1 MKTIKILCTLLCTM
15 LLAALPA
22 TAQTND
28 DKNKAIIETNE
39 GSQELNT
46 DDIQLIRFDGGKIT
60 IVQPWGDTF
69 FDHTL
74 RSLTFQRPNPGTLR
88 LTASTTIDTESTG
101 NRAQTIDGDGKLA
114 STWAS
119 GDVVYVYADAST
131 TTSIGTLYPKSDD
144 YGKSTA
150 TLSGNINATNLSDG
164 QTLYFSTKD
173 RATLDLSQQDGTVES
188 LFYFTATGTL
198 TIDGGNASITSLT
211 FSRPIAI
218 VKFTL
223 KDKADGTSP
232 VYAKS
237 LTVNDGTSN
246 YVITPAALSNVLFV
260 GIPAITSQTVTL
272 TASDGLSSYSYE
284 RANVT
289 FEDNGYYAINVKMTN
304 TTDFLSIPLTF
315 EAKTAGA
322 VVSFSSTMD
331 TTPTIE
337 YSLNGGDWTTYS
349 SSITLTNVGDK
360 VSFRGNNATY
370 ASISDGKYS
379 SFSCNKDCYIYGNI
393 MSLISKDGF
402 ASATS
407 LTENDVF
414 YLMFYNNTHICN
426 HASKTLK
433 LPATTLTQYCYHG
446 LFYGCSNLTKAPEL
460 PATTLAFYCYAHM
473 FSNCTHL
480 TMAPAL
486 PATTLATSC
495 YRSMFQGC
503 TSLTTAPALPA
514 TTLASSCYTDM
525 FQGCT
530 HLTTAPAALPATT
543 LADYCYQQMFYGC
556 TSLTTAPILPAT
568 ELKTQC
574 YYCMFLNC
582 SKLNSVTCLATD
594 ISASNCTGSW
604 LNNVAASGT
613 FYKALT
619 MNSWPVGPQGTYGN
633 VSGIPSGW
641 TVDNYVPGALSGK
654 FTINAGGGKVYFS
667 KGNLQYQA
675 STNTWRFAPN
685 QYDMIGSDNANISD
699 SYTGWID
706 LLGWGT
712 GDAPTKSS
720 TNSGDYSTF
729 TDWGA
734 NTISN
739 GGNTANMW
747 STLTKDEWVYL
758 FEHHTKGWSTVNG
771 VNGYVIRPDGI
782 STAVASSYTA
792 SEWAVEEAA
801 GSVFLPAACSRGGTT
816 FNAGSWGDYWSS
828 TPYDSADAY
837 YQYFHQGGQNPS
849 RACRWGGRSV
859 RLVYEPPYFQGAGTE
874 ADPYLISSE
883 DDWNYLAIKV
893 NSGTSYAGKFFR
905 QTADIDV
912 TTMVGVSDSWSF
924 SGTYDGDGKT
934 LNLTLDTTTPHTAPF
949 RFIANATVKNVV
961 TTGTVH
967 STSNHPSGLVGI
979 TDGTCTIQNCRVSA
993 NVGGAQHSGGIV
1005 GHCCYANISII
1016 GCVYSGTLTPASGQ
1030 WTGGIIGWGGDG
1042 GGHTISISDCLFAGD
1057 FVYSTSSTK
1066 FHPIGILQ
1074 NQSNTRYLSNTYYT
1088 LGAQNTNDDASFVK
1102 GLDYKGKFARSI
1114 TAGTDVTV
1122 ANVGAATVY
1131 NVSGITT
1138 YGTGILYDGVLYAGN
1153 GEEVSLSL
1161 SHADAPTGF
1170 VFSQYTVN
1178 GGGTLNNP
1186 TSNSPTLTMADA
1198 NQTINADWIPQGAMT
1213 FNYTGAVQTFTALAT
1228 GYYTLECYGAQGG
1241 YSSSGLG
1248 GKGGLSQLT
1257 YPLTKGDV
1265 LYIYVG
1271 GQGGCIDGSVSHPEG
1286 GEGGWNG
1293 GGKGGTGV
1301 QFNGQGTPYNGGGGG
1316 GGATHIATSDIGAI
1330 TGSTDFT
1337 SNHAGLLLIA
1347 GGGGGGLSWNQNAGG
1362 AGGGAEG
1369 GKGRHNGEWNI
1380 TWNNGTLSC
1389 GRDGMKSSTGGGSA
1403 EGCGGGGAGYVGGNT
1418 WTVTYNASE
1427 QSYSGAGGSS
1437 WGETTNG
1444 KGYSTTSGGATD
1456 GGNGKAVITWYGT
1469 TYPTE

>member
-1 MKTIKILCTLLCTM
+1 MKTNTFLHILLAVM
-15 LLAALPA
+15 LLATLPA
-22 TAQTND
+22 TAQNTTD
-28 DKNKAIIETNE
+28 KKNKAIIEAQDGNRE
-39 GSQELNT
+39 INT
-46 DDIQLIRFDGGKIT
+46 DDIQVIRFNGGKIT
-60 IVQPWGDTF
+60 VVQPWGETTYDR
-69 FDHTL
+69 TL
-74 RSLTFQRPNPGTLR
+74 RSLSFQRPNPATLR
-88 LTASTTIDTESTG
+88 LTATTNIGTEGSGT
-101 NRAQTIDGDGKLA
+101 NRAQAIDDGKLK
-114 STWAS
+114 STWAE

-144 YGKSTA
+144 YGKTTA
-150 TLSGNINATNLSDG
+150 TLTGDINAEGLENN

-198 TIDGGNASITSLT
+198 TIDGGNASITNLT

-480 TMAPAL
+480 TTAPAL

-654 FTINAGGGKVYFS
+654 FTINAGGGKVSFS
-667 KGNLQYQA
+667 QGNLQYQA
-675 STNTWRFAPN
+675 STDTWRFAEH

-706 LLGWGT
+706 LFGWGT
-712 GDAPTKSS
+712 GNNPTNSS

-729 TDWGA
+729 TDWGVNA
-734 NTISN
+734 ISN
-739 GGNTANMW
+739 GGNTADMW
-747 STLTKDEWVYL
+747 NTLTKDEWVYL
-758 FEHHTKGWSTVNG
+758 FNTRSTTSGVRFAKAKVNDVYGIILLPDDWSTSYYTLYSTNTNSANYTSNVISLSDWTSSLEPNG
-771 VNGYVIRPDGI
+771 
-782 STAVASSYTA
+782 A
-792 SEWAVEEAA
+792 
-801 GSVFLPAACSRGGTT
+801 VFLPAGGSRGGT
-816 FNAGSWGDYWSS
+816 NVGGVGLWGDYWSS
-828 TPYDSADAY
+828 TPSNSNDAY
-837 YQYFHQGGQNPS
+837 YLYLYTDALNPAS
-849 RACRWGGRSV
+849 ITGCFGGRSV
-859 RLVYEPPYFQGAGTE
+859 RLVYEKPIFQGAGTE
-874 ADPYLISSE
+874 ANPYLISSAA
-883 DDWNYLAIKV
+883 DWNYLAVKV
-893 NSGTSYAGKFFR
+893 NSGTNYAGKFFR
-905 QTADIDV
+905 QTANIDV
-912 TTMVGVSDSWSF
+912 TTMVGNSSDSKPF
-924 SGTYDGDGKT
+924 SGTYDGNGKT
-934 LNLTLDTTTPHTAPF
+934 LNLSLNTSTQHTAPF
-949 RFIANATVKNVV
+949 RLIANATIKNVV
-961 TTGTVH
+961 TTGSVY
-967 STSNHPSGLVGI
+967 STSNHPSGLVGT
-979 TDGTCTIQNCRVSA
+979 TDGTCTIQNCRVGA
-993 NVGGAQHSGGIV
+993 DVGGAQHSGGIV
-1005 GHCCYANISII
+1005 GHSLRANIYII
-1016 GCVYSGTLTPASGQ
+1016 GCVYSGTLSPASGQ
-1030 WTGGIIGWGGDG
+1030 KTGGILGWGGDG
-1042 GGHTISISDCLFAGD
+1042 GGHTMTISDCLFVGSL
-1057 FVYSTSSTK
+1057 VGSTQ
-1066 FHPIGILQ
+1066 FHPIGIVQ
-1074 NQSNTRYLSNTYYT
+1074 NTDNTRTVSNSYYT
-1088 LGAQNTNDDASFVK
+1088 LAANIDEDTHGNSFVN
-1102 GLDYKGKFARSI
+1102 GLSYKGKFARSI
-1114 TAGTDVTV
+1114 SAGTDVTV
-1122 ANVGAATVY
+1122 ANAGAATEY
-1131 NVSGITT
+1131 DVSDITS

-1153 GEEVSLSL
+1153 GEAVSLTL
-1161 SHADAPTGF
+1161 SHTDAPSGTTFG
-1170 VFSQYTVN
+1170 QYTVT
-1178 GGGTLNNP
+1178 GGGSLNSP

-1198 NQTINADWIPQGAMT
+1198 NQTINVQWYQMITYIAPTPCTDLT
-1213 FNYTGAVQTFTALAT
+1213 FN
-1228 GYYTLECYGAQGG
+1228 
-1241 YSSSGLG
+1241 
-1248 GKGGLSQLT
+1248 
-1257 YPLTKGDV
+1257 
-1265 LYIYVG
+1265 
-1271 GQGGCIDGSVSHPEG
+1271 
-1286 GEGGWNG
+1286 
-1293 GGKGGTGV
+1293 
-1301 QFNGQGTPYNGGGGG
+1301 GTP
-1316 GGATHIATSDIGAI
+1316 
-1330 TGSTDFT
+1330 
-1337 SNHAGLLLIA
+1337 
-1347 GGGGGGLSWNQNAGG
+1347 
-1362 AGGGAEG
+1362 
-1369 GKGRHNGEWNI
+1369 GKI
-1380 TWNNGTLSC
+1380 S
-1389 GRDGMKSSTGGGSA
+1389 GSA
-1403 EGCGGGGAGYVGGNT
+1403 QELVNPGVVHHGTIY
-1418 WTVTYNASE
+1418 
-1427 QSYSGAGGSS
+1427 YSTNGGSS
-1437 WGETTNG
+1437 WSTSIPTATNAGTYTVHYKIVPAEGYSGGVGSTSLGGITIAKRNGWCELSPTGSTGWGSSGSKSASFTVRSHHGGELSHSKSGGNLMKRTNTKVTQNGTSFTVTKLTGSVAGVKVNVTSGETTNYNAASAS
-1444 KGYSTTSGGATD
+1444 YSC
-1456 GGNGKAVITWYGT
+1456 N
-1469 TYPTE
+1469 E